1 MSSGS
6 GSGSSW
12 RLGEFLPLEDLAA
25 AAAHWQQILPQ
36 QQQNDIDSTDS
47 EAFTEADSDDTC
59 STCAPGGAHEF
70 ARVVRMA
77 RIVIPIPRPPADPA
91 APPPL
96 HHWTQQ
102 PAAPKTRLRLR
113 NKVIAKAKAKAADK
127 AESDDNC
134 DEAAPKVKAKAKAK
148 AAAKAEPDDNCDEAA
163 PEVKTSL
170 FEEVADQAFD
180 SQVRT

>member
-12 RLGEFLPLEDLAA
+12 RLGEVLSLEDLAA
-25 AAAHWQQILPQ
+25 AAAEWQQILQQ
-36 QQQNDIDSTDS
+36 QQQNDIDSTDI
-47 EAFTEADSDDTC
+47 EAATEAESDDTC
-59 STCAPGGAHEF
+59 STRAPGGAHDF
-70 ARVVRMA
+70 GPHVLRVA
-77 RIVIPIPRPPADPA
+77 RIAIPIPRPPADPA

-102 PAAPKTRLRLR
+102 PAAPKRLRLR
-113 NKVIAKAKAKAADK
+113 NKVKAKAKAKAAAK

-148 AAAKAEPDDNCDEAA
+148 AAAEAESDDNCDE
-163 PEVKTSL
+163 
-170 FEEVADQAFD
+170 EEGCL
-180 SQVRT
+180 